1 MDATRASANMVYGKI
16 LRYTTGA
23 LRNGPRG
30 EGGEI
35 TNQSSSPIAGD
46 PVLSVMY
53 FASCAD
59 PLPQFLEIINQC
71 VLCFGQVQTR
81 KSAQIFWNLPGLFR
95 LFNDYSRIIS
105 SLQRPNR
112 VSTLL
117 AGSRAG
123 ACSPLPTRP

>member
-53 FASCAD
+53 FAYGST
-59 PLPQFLEIINQC
+59 LH
-71 VLCFGQVQTR
+71 VQTLSLNFGNY
-81 KSAQIFWNLPGLFR
+81 KSVC
-95 LFNDYSRIIS
+95 
-105 SLQRPNR
+105 SLLWASPNPEICPDLLESTR
-112 VSTLL
+112 VI
-117 AGSRAG
+117 
-123 ACSPLPTRP
+123 PVIQ